1 LGKRKLPIQLNPECT
16 MPISRKKQA
25 SLLGATI
32 EVKKRK
38 TSANPV
44 GRPTGRD
51 PEHTRGAILD
61 TAEALFSELGYEGTS
76 IRDIATGCNIQ
87 AAVVGYHYGSKVEL
101 FNAVVGRRAVIINDA
116 RRWALDAQLS
126 VRKKE
131 PLAVDVLIHMYVAPL
146 LEATSH
152 GDPGW
157 RNFASLMGRLANSPR
172 GTEMINQ
179 HYSEVASLYMSEFKR
194 SLPSVP
200 EGRLIDGFLYMV
212 SAMLFVCADTGRWEA
227 MAQRAQDTHR
237 DSQVILDDLVPF
249 VAGGFK
255 ALLQNK

>member
-1 LGKRKLPIQLNPECT
+1 MPPHQKIHTSQLNATVRVRKRKPST
-16 MPISRKKQA
+16 
-25 SLLGATI
+25 
-32 EVKKRK
+32 
-38 TSANPV
+38 NPV

-51 PEHTRGAILD
+51 PEQTRVAILD
-61 TAEALFSELGYEGTS
+61 AAEALFSELGYEGTS
-76 IRDIATGCNIQ
+76 IRDIATGCNVQ
-87 AAVVGYHYGSKVEL
+87 AAVVGYHYGSKADV
-101 FNAVVGRRAVIINDA
+101 FNAVMGRRAIIINNA
-116 RRWALDAQLS
+116 RRRALEVQLMA
-126 VRKKE
+126 KKKS
-131 PLAVDVLIHMYVAPL
+131 PLTIESLIQMYVSPL

-179 HYSEVASLYMSEFKR
+179 HYSEVASLYMNEFRR

-200 EGRLIDGFLYMV
+200 DGRLIDGFLYMV

-227 MAQRAQDTHR
+227 MSQQGHSIQR
-237 DSQVILDDLVPF
+237 DSQAILDDLVPF

-255 ALLQNK
+255 ALLKTK

>member
-1 LGKRKLPIQLNPECT
+1 MLTTL
-16 MPISRKKQA
+16 KKPA
-25 SLLGATI
+25 SLLNARI
-32 EVKKRK
+32 EVTKRK
-38 TSANPV
+38 PSANPV

-51 PEHTRGAILD
+51 PEQTRVAILD
-61 TAEALFSELGYEGTS
+61 AAEALFSERGYEGSS
-76 IRDIATGCNIQ
+76 IRDIATGCNVQ
-87 AAVVGYHYGSKVEL
+87 AAVIGYHFGSKVEL
-101 FNAVVGRRAVIINDA
+101 FNAVVGRRALIINDA
-116 RRWALDAQLS
+116 RRQALEAQLATEKS
-126 VRKKE
+126 A
-131 PLAVDVLIHMYVAPL
+131 PLPVDKLIYMYVAPL

-152 GDPGW
+152 GEPGW

-179 HYSEVASLYMSEFKR
+179 HYSEVASLYMNQFRR

-227 MAQRAQDTHR
+227 MAQQGQGKHR
-237 DSQVILDDLVPF
+237 DSQAILDDLVPF

-255 ALLQNK
+255 ALLSNK

>member
-1 LGKRKLPIQLNPECT
+1 MLTAQ
-16 MPISRKKQA
+16 KKPASHKTA
-25 SLLGATI
+25 SLLNATV

-38 TSANPV
+38 TNANPV

-61 TAEALFSELGYEGTS
+61 AAEALFSERGYEGTS
-76 IRDIATGCNIQ
+76 IRDIATGCNVQ
-87 AAVVGYHYGSKVEL
+87 AAMIGYHYGSKVDL
-101 FNAVVGRRAVIINDA
+101 FNAVVGRRAGIINDA
-116 RRWALDAQLS
+116 RRRSLEAQLLVS
-126 VRKKE
+126 KKS
-131 PLAVDVLIHMYVAPL
+131 PLAVDALILMYVAPL

-172 GTEMINQ
+172 GTKMINL
-179 HYSEVASLYMSEFKR
+179 HFSEVASLYMDQFKR

-200 EGRLIDGFLYMV
+200 HGRLIDGFLYMV

-227 MAQRAQDTHR
+227 MAQAGPGTHR
-237 DSQVILDDLVPF
+237 DSQAILDDLVPF

-255 ALLQNK
+255 ALLNTK